1 MEFAPHTTDPGTVH
15 YPYLKVPKIF
25 RNVYKPNEEY
35 LKIATEKYI
44 PPKLRNMFI
53 RDVTA
58 EYMPTIDIRISL
70 QESLKSGQSPFIAI
84 YDGNNWTPV
93 YWVKIAG
100 SHVVF
105 ERMGLNTCSIALP
118 YDSNGNAIPI
128 SKPFLA
134 SASKHIQFIEPDT
147 SAFRTIRLNRK
158 NPLGDNVF
166 SIRKKITGGIIETSE
181 NREFD
186 HTKKIAELPQGNLTN
201 GTVFLDKNA
210 EYRYW
215 RFTSSDTSQCD
226 MAEIYFYDEH
236 DSIIQGNIIKCTN
249 SIFDKSNN
257 AANIADG
264 DQLTNFSAKGE
275 DWVGFDFCQP
285 VNISK
290 ISYIRRCDGNSIQPG
305 LEYSLY
311 YWDNNNWQLINTK
324 IANDVFIEFEN
335 VPQKALLAIKCS
347 QGKQQRIFVCD
358 EDNKIDWY

>member
-53 RDVTA
+53 QDVTA

-93 YWVKIAG
+93 YWGKIAG

-105 ERMGLNTCSIALP
+105 ERMGLNTCYIALA

-158 NPLGDNVF
+158 YPLGDNVF
-166 SIRKKITGGIIETSE
+166 SIRKN
-181 NREFD
+181 NRRY
-186 HTKKIAELPQGNLTN
+186 
-201 GTVFLDKNA
+201 
-210 EYRYW
+210 YR
-215 RFTSSDTSQCD
+215 
-226 MAEIYFYDEH
+226 
-236 DSIIQGNIIKCTN
+236 
-249 SIFDKSNN
+249 
-257 AANIADG
+257 
-264 DQLTNFSAKGE
+264 NF
-275 DWVGFDFCQP
+275 
-285 VNISK
+285 
-290 ISYIRRCDGNSIQPG
+290 
-305 LEYSLY
+305 
-311 YWDNNNWQLINTK
+311 
-324 IANDVFIEFEN
+324 
-335 VPQKALLAIKCS
+335 
-347 QGKQQRIFVCD
+347 
-358 EDNKIDWY
+358 